1 MRVVVEI
8 ELYGRFILKFFLLFV
23 SVLIDIDELSG
34 DLNLGTLFAVERNV
48 NVLSVFKSV
57 FLVFSTDDNRMR
69 CQ

>member
-1 MRVVVEI
+1 MRVIVEI

-23 SVLIDIDELSG
+23 SVLMDIDELSG

-57 FLVFSTDDNRMR
+57 FLVFGTDDNRMR
-69 CQ
+69 SQ